1 MSYQDYAELT
11 KEDVAS
17 DYSLR
22 LDLITALTNSLRD
35 YNIADTDKK
44 TRKLDLIQKY
54 RSSINSWN
62 EDAVDYQNKLRED
75 LPICKMLYQ

>member
-11 KEDVAS
+11 KEDVAL